1 MSGCPF
7 GFHSH
12 PDVAEG
18 KAATDTLKGGP
29 QKAKEAG
36 KCPFSVSDPKNIL
49 FLTYICSSLQHI
61 SAQT

>member
-18 KAATDTLKGGP
+18 KAATDTLKGSP
-29 QKAKEAG
+29 QKAG
-36 KCPFSVSDPKNIL
+36 KCPFSVSDPRCTLI
-49 FLTYICSSLQHI
+49 LTYLQQV

>member
-18 KAATDTLKGGP
+18 KAATDTLKGSP

-36 KCPFSVSDPKNIL
+36 KCPFSVSERTTL
-49 FLTYICSSLQHI
+49 FVLTYLQQVP
-61 SAQT
+61 AYTY